1 MRIVVQ
7 QGDVFVAKV
16 KQAFDARIKA
26 ERGQGSKVA
35 TQLKA
40 NLVRMIGINMGV
52 AKAVDEVADLKTKV
66 LRHHVQQQGIGGNV
80 ERDPQE
86 NVRGTLVE
94 LARKPAIG
102 HVELKEGVAGR
113 ERHLVKVAGIPGRD
127 DVPAT
132 VGVAADALEHVA
144 ELVHRAVRAGPKA
157 PLKAIN
163 GTQIAPLGEAMRAAN
178 SFMSVP
184 S

>member
-52 AKAVDEVADLKTKV
+52 AKAVDEVAYLEAEV
-66 LRHHVQQQGIGGNV
+66 LRHHVNEERVRSNV
-80 ERDPQE
+80 ERNPQE
-86 NVRGTLVE
+86 NVGGALVE
-94 LARKPAIG
+94 LA
-102 HVELKEGVAGR
+102 
-113 ERHLVKVAGIPGRD
+113 
-127 DVPAT
+127 
-132 VGVAADALEHVA
+132 
-144 ELVHRAVRAGPKA
+144 
-157 PLKAIN
+157 
-163 GTQIAPLGEAMRAAN
+163 
-178 SFMSVP
+178 
-184 S
+184 